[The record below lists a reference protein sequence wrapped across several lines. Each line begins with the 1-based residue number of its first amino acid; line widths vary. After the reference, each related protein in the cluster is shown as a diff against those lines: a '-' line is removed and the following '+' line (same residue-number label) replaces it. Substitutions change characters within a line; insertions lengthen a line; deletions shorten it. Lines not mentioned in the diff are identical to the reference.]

1 MSTNDKL
8 LPPGKPLSKNNIVI
22 TKLDASISFSFDST
36 SVIPLS
42 PVVQTSF
49 NGDALQV
56 SAVVFIPSAIEN
68 PNFNVINKKRIT
80 LFSGEDQLNFY
91 ITYDDEEIS
100 SQTFNAYRVDFTVKN
115 PPRNLVQIQTFLWDE
130 DPVTSRGTRTATK
143 KRQAT

>member
-1 MSTNDKL
+1 MSTNNKL
-8 LPPGKPLSKNNIVI
+8 LPPGKPISKNNIAI

-42 PVVQTSF
+42 PVVQASF

-56 SAVVFIPSAIEN
+56 SAIVFIPSKIEN
-68 PNFNVINKKRIT
+68 PNFDVINKKRIT
-80 LFSGEDQLNFY
+80 LFSGENQLNFY
-91 ITYDDEEIS
+91 ITYDNEEVS

-130 DPVTSRGTRTATK
+130 DPVGSRGTRTKTNK
-143 KRQAT
+143 K